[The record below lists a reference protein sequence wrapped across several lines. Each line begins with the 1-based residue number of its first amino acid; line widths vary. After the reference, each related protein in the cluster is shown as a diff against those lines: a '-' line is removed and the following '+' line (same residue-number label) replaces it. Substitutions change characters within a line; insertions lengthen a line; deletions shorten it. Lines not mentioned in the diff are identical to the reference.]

1 MRSQVVLTVLLRL
14 TLSGSNCLHEPFGAE
29 DADHALH
36 VVGKNLQTDLG
47 SDLIE
52 RFGQEVG
59 AAHPG
64 FERAERV
71 LDGPPT
77 DGHRLGAKRSSLAC
91 ILSRTPSCSQRLTRL
106 CLSVVHL
113 ELRTQASQADKLR

>member
-36 VVGKNLQTDLG
+36 VVGKNLQTHLG

-52 RFGQEVG
+52 RFGQEV
-59 AAHPG
+59 
-64 FERAERV
+64 V
-71 LDGPPT
+71 LPIQALSVPNGCST
-77 DGHRLGAKRSSLAC
+77 VCRRMVIASGKRSNLAC
-91 ILSRTPSCSQRLTRL
+91 ILARTPSCSQRLTRL

-113 ELRTQASQADKLR
+113 DLRTQASQADKLR